1 MKLFSNFAI
10 LGFSTSQ
17 QRWKLFLL
25 IFASLIVMVSLI
37 FTDSLVRKIAEDERQ
52 KVILWA
58 DAVKR
63 RAGLVVYTEEFFEII
78 KDEER
83 KRVELWAM
91 ANQVIF
97 DPATENIDQI
107 YLEILN
113 ANTTIPVLV
122 TDNKGKILGHR
133 NLAPRF
139 KNQQEFN
146 AELREYFS
154 VYEPIPVKFPTPR
167 GIETQYIYYH
177 DSRVFTQLRSLLDDL
192 INSFIS
198 EVVVNTA
205 NVPVIIID
213 ATRTRIIAAGNIN
226 QPDLSDS
233 LKVRQLIES
242 MSGKNTPITIHL
254 PYYGTCH
261 VLYTNSFLLTQ
272 LRYYPVAQF
281 LVIGI
286 FLVIA
291 YILFSTA
298 RNAEQNQLWV
308 GMSKETAHQLGTPLS
323 SLIGWIEILKMK
335 GVDKATIREILKD
348 VKRLENITER
358 FSKIG
363 SPAKLEPV
371 NLIETTREAVE
382 YMKNRTSKR
391 VNFKILSS
399 DKEVMVPLN
408 TNLYEW
414 VIENICKNAVD
425 AMDGAGN
432 LTLEIN
438 DQPREVIIDITD
450 TGKGIVASK
459 HKTIF
464 KPGYTSKKR
473 GWGLGLSLSKRI
485 IENYH
490 KGKLF
495 VEWSEINKGSTFRI
509 VLRKQKKQADI

>member
-1 MKLFSNFAI
+1 MKFLSNFSGI
-10 LGFSTSQ
+10 GFYSSQ

-25 IFASLIVMVSLI
+25 IFASLIVVVSLY
-37 FTDSLVRKIAEDERQ
+37 FTDVLVRRIAEDERQ

-58 DAVKR
+58 DAVQR
-63 RAGLVVYTEEFFEII
+63 RANLVVYTEEFFEII
-78 KDEER
+78 KAEER

-91 ANQVIF
+91 ANQKII
-97 DPATENIDQI
+97 DPATQNIDQI
-107 YLEILN
+107 YFEILYS
-113 ANTTIPVLV
+113 NTTIPVLI
-122 TDNKGKILGHR
+122 TDSKGTLVAHR

-139 KNQQEFN
+139 GNPEVFDDN
-146 AELREYFS
+146 LREFFS
-154 VYEPIPVKFPTPR
+154 VYPPIEVTYPSAR
-167 GIETQYIYYH
+167 GFETQFLYYQ
-177 DSRVFTQLRSLLDDL
+177 DSKVFTELRSLLDDL
-192 INSFIS
+192 IHSFIS
-198 EVVVNTA
+198 EVVVNSA

-213 ATRTRIIAAGNIN
+213 SSRKRIIAAGNLE
-226 QPDLSDS
+226 QPDPSDT

-242 MSGKNTPITIHL
+242 MAGKNTPITIQL
-254 PYYGTCH
+254 PSYGTCH

-272 LRYYPVAQF
+272 LKYYPIAQF

-298 RNAEQNQLWV
+298 RNAEQNQVWV

-323 SLIGWIEILKMK
+323 SLIGWVEILKMK
-335 GVDKATIREILKD
+335 GVDKATIREISKD
-348 VKRLENITER
+348 VSRLENITER

-363 SPAKLEPV
+363 SPPKLEPV
-371 NLIETTREAVE
+371 NIIETTREAVE

-425 AMDGAGN
+425 AMDGIGD
-432 LTLEIN
+432 LTIEIE

-464 KPGYTSKKR
+464 NPGYTSKKR

-495 VEWSEINKGSTFRI
+495 VERSEINKGTTFRI
-509 VLRKQKKQADI
+509 VLKK

>member
-1 MKLFSNFAI
+1 MLV
-10 LGFSTSQ
+10 
-17 QRWKLFLL
+17 
-25 IFASLIVMVSLI
+25 FASLIVVVSLY

-63 RAGLVVYTEEFFEII
+63 RANLVVYTEEFFEII
-78 KDEER
+78 KAEER

-91 ANQVIF
+91 ANQVII

-107 YLEILN
+107 YLEILH

-122 TDNKGKILGHR
+122 ADTQGNIISHR

-139 KNQQEFN
+139 NNPQVFT
-146 AELREYFS
+146 AELRDYFS
-154 VYEPIPVKFPTPR
+154 VYQPIPVKYPTQR
-167 GIETQYIYYH
+167 GYETQYLFYQ

-198 EVVVNTA
+198 EVVVNSA

-213 ATRTRIIAAGNIN
+213 ATRSRIIAAGNIDH
-226 QPDLSDS
+226 PDPSDT
-233 LKVRQLIES
+233 LKVRQVIES
-242 MSGKNTPITIHL
+242 MAGKNTPITIQL
-254 PYYGTCH
+254 PTYGTCH

-272 LRYYPVAQF
+272 LRYYPIAQF
-281 LVIGI
+281 LVIGV

-291 YILFSTA
+291 YILFSTS
-298 RNAEQNQLWV
+298 RNAEQNQVWV

-323 SLIGWIEILKMK
+323 SLIGWIEILKIK
-335 GVDKATIREILKD
+335 GVDKATIREISKD

-391 VNFKILSS
+391 VNFKILST
-399 DKEVMVPLN
+399 DKEIMVPLN
-408 TNLYEW
+408 TNLFEW

-425 AMDGAGN
+425 AMDGVGN
-432 LTLEIN
+432 LTIEI
-438 DQPREVIIDITD
+438 DEQAREVIIDITD
-450 TGKGIVASK
+450 SGKGIVASK

-464 KPGYTSKKR
+464 MPGYTSKKR

-495 VEWSEINKGSTFRI
+495 VEWSEINKGTTFRI
-509 VLRKQKKQADI
+509 VLKK